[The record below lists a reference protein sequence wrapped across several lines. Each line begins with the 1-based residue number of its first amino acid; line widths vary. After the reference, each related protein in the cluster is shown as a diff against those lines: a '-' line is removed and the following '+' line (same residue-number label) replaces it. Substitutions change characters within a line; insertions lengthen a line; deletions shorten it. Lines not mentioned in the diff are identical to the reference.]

1 MSASSAYVYDE
12 SQSPIVRIVV
22 PSPAAPDADFE
33 RLLAWHREELGR
45 RRPFA
50 VLFELSNGAGV
61 SVERRERIRRHTR
74 EHEIAVRE
82 YQCALGVVVGSAYQR
97 ALASAVL
104 WIAKPPCPARIFVDR
119 ESGLEWARARMAAP
133 RAADPLGPSVRPD
146 NERPSRVLR

>member
-12 SQSPIVRIVV
+12 SQAPILRIVV
-22 PSPAAPDADFE
+22 PSPPASDAEFE
-33 RLLAWHREELGR
+33 RLLAWHRAELER

-50 VLFELSNGAGV
+50 VLFELAAGAGV

-74 EHEIAVRE
+74 QNEAGFRD

-104 WIAKPPCPARIFVDR
+104 WIAKPPSPARIFLDR
-119 ESGLEWARARMAAP
+119 KSAFEWAQSRLAAP
-133 RAADPLGPSVRPD
+133 RAADSLDVSAASEA
-146 NERPSRVLR
+146 ERLSRVSR

>member
-22 PSPAAPDADFE
+22 PSPPASDSEFE
-33 RLLAWHREELGR
+33 RLLAWHRTELER

-50 VLFELSNGAGV
+50 VVFELATGAGV

-74 EHEIAVRE
+74 QHEAAFRE

-104 WIAKPPCPARIFVDR
+104 WIAKPPSPARIFLER
-119 ESGLEWARARMAAP
+119 ESALDWARSRMAAP
-133 RAADPLGPSVRPD
+133 RPLDALGATLGPEA
-146 NERPSRVLR
+146 ERASRGMR